1 MKRKILASITTI
13 LGDSWQ
19 DKIIEV
25 NKFGLKEIALFV
37 TCLNKSQ
44 RAACYKMLEG
54 IPNLE
59 IPFIHARTDMAPDE
73 FRFLMDTFNTQMFN
87 LHPAHEFAYHHDLSE
102 IKDKICIENSGPLL
116 EQSIKAKDLEGFSG
130 LCLDMSHLE
139 EDRLLR
145 KENFT
150 KVTTLIEPFG
160 VKANHISAITATAR
174 VSERDNNVLRHSF
187 HVLEDLSELD
197 YLKNYPEHY
206 FGNYLAI
213 ELENPICDQL
223 KAKQYIETILKDFIS

>member
-1 MKRKILASITTI
+1 MIHYIYKITNNIN
-13 LGDSWQ
+13 G
-19 DKIIEV
+19 KIYIGRHSC
-25 NKFGLKEIALFV
+25 K
-37 TCLNKSQ
+37 C
-44 RAACYKMLEG
+44 
-54 IPNLE
+54 
-59 IPFIHARTDMAPDE
+59 
-73 FRFLMDTFNTQMFN
+73 
-87 LHPAHEFAYHHDLSE
+87 
-102 IKDKICIENSGPLL
+102 KICKYMGSGNMITMAI
-116 EQSIKAKDLEGFSG
+116 SKYG
-130 LCLDMSHLE
+130 
-139 EDRLLR
+139 

-223 KAKQYIETILKDFIS
+223 KAKQYIL